1 MKSVDREEFTKKLK
15 DALCEAHFNL
25 REDIRDFFLSFK
37 SSLKG
42 PEEKKIVDIF
52 IENSNISKTEK
63 RALCQD
69 TGYVQFFIEI
79 GRDVHINFSIEKEI
93 ETIIAEFYEKNYLRK
108 SLADPITKL
117 NTQNNTPVFIN
128 YNLVEGEEL
137 KVDILIKGG
146 GSENV
151 TKTKLLLPAFT
162 SDEIEATI
170 VKEIESVGSSAC
182 PPYIIGVCIG
192 ANLEKALYYSKR
204 LLLYRINDNPMNERE
219 KEMAE
224 RLKEKINSLPIGFQ
238 GLKFGPTVIDL
249 KVKIIPCHIATLPLA
264 ISIGCN
270 AVRQASFKI

>member
-1 MKSVDREEFTKKLK
+1 MKSVDKERFTKKLK
-15 DALCEAHFNL
+15 DALFEAHFNL

-37 SSLKG
+37 SSLKR

-79 GRDVHINFSIEKEI
+79 GRDVHINFNIEKEI

-151 TKTKLLLPAFT
+151 TKTKLLLPALT